1 MTVISTPLKSFDAI
15 GVFSSFVADQERYT
29 ASPRKVW
36 RRARDSNPHGPC
48 GPVDFK
54 STALPVE
61 ASPPFT
67 AYPFVVSLSYEW
79 ARALPSGAGQYHCAE
94 SSHVCAG

>member
-1 MTVISTPLKSFDAI
+1 MGAAKRTMTVISTPPKSFDTI

-36 RRARDSNPHGPC
+36 RRAGDSNSETPC
-48 GPVDFK
+48 GVVDFK

-61 ASPPFT
+61 ASPPG
-67 AYPFVVSLSYEW
+67 P
-79 ARALPSGAGQYHCAE
+79 ARQELTIHHQAIRTMSPPCKLVTG
-94 SSHVCAG
+94 